1 MTTATI
7 RRPVSLP
14 NRVSMRPDRTGPAP
28 DAPVNP
34 DVELVTRL
42 ASGDAD
48 ALRDAYERHGAIVF
62 GAAVQLLGDHQLAEE
77 CTQDVFMTLW
87 REAGRFDPRRGTR
100 LSTWLYA
107 IARNRALT
115 LDRRRRARP
124 ATPVADVPVVE
135 TVPDPADLVARDDER
150 ERVVAALG
158 ELPDEQLEVVKLA
171 YFEGLTQDAIA
182 DRLELPLGTVKGR
195 ARLALDRLRRSLER
209 QPPGPGIGR

>member
-7 RRPVSLP
+7 RRPVSFT
-14 NRVSMRPDRTGPAP
+14 NRVSMRPDRSGPVP
-28 DAPVNP
+28 DSPVNP
-34 DVELVTRL
+34 DTELVNRL
-42 ASGDAD
+42 ASGDAE

-87 REAGRFDPRRGTR
+87 REAGKFDVSRGTR

-107 IARNRALT
+107 VARNRAIT

-124 ATPVADVPVVE
+124 ATPVADVPEVH
-135 TVPDPADLVARDDER
+135 TAPDPADVVSKADEQ
-150 ERVVAALG
+150 ERVVAALA
-158 ELPDEQLEVVKLA
+158 ELPGEQLEVVKLA

-182 DRLELPLGTVKGR
+182 GRLDLPLGTVKGR
-195 ARLALDRLRRSLER
+195 ARLALDRLRRSLDR
-209 QPPGPGIGR
+209 QPPGPGAGR

>member
-7 RRPVSLP
+7 RRPVTFP
-14 NRVSMRPDRTGPAP
+14 DRVSIRPDRIPAP
-28 DAPVNP
+28 DSPVNP
-34 DVELVTRL
+34 DAELVARL
-42 ASGDAD
+42 ASGDTD

-87 REAGRFDPRRGTR
+87 REASRFDPGRGTR

-107 IARNRALT
+107 IARNRAVT

-135 TVPDPADLVARDDER
+135 TAPDPADLVARDDER
-150 ERVVAALG
+150 ERVVAALA
-158 ELPDEQLEVVKLA
+158 ELPDEQLAVVKLA
-171 YFEGLTQDAIA
+171 YFEGMTQDAIA
-182 DRLELPLGTVKGR
+182 DRLALPLGTVKGR

-209 QPPGPGIGR
+209 QPPGPGGGR